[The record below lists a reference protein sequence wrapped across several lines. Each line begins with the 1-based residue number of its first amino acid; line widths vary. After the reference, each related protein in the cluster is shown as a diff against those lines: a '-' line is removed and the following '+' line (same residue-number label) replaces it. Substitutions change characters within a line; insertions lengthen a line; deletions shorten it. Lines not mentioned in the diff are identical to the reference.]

1 MLNNKGV
8 IKENAYSALL
18 NEERKTNLYVRFFCD
33 KTYMC
38 VPICMWVYTWIWI
51 EKYWTDTYEMIMLGE
66 N

>member
-18 NEERKTNLYVRFFCD
+18 NEERKTKLYVRFFCD

-38 VPICMWVYTWIWI
+38 VPICM
-51 EKYWTDTYEMIMLGE
+51 
-66 N
+66 